1 MIRTLNRIA
10 LVGIGLGIG
19 VILQPWWAAGF
30 RIGFFATI
38 LFTVLHIIT
47 AHIGK
52 PEAQ

>member
-1 MIRTLNRIA
+1 MIATLNRIA
-10 LVGIGLGIG
+10 LAGIGLGIG
-19 VILQPWWAAGF
+19 MILQPWWAGGF

-38 LFTVLHIIT
+38 VFTVGHIVT